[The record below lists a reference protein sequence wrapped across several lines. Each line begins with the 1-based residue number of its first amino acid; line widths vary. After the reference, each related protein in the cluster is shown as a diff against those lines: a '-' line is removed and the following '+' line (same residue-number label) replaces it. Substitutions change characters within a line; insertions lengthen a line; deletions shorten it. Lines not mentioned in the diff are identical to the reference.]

1 MSDVRGQLPTDD
13 AGQIGDPTDAVN
25 GRPAGAPVWATSR
38 RRFMTLTGLGLGVA
52 AVGLGAAGCGT
63 AQTGNSQ
70 GAGGQ
75 GRAGTSGDTLFV
87 SGFQWGPVTNLNPLG
102 PSPAWPTAGGQS
114 QLIYETLLRF
124 NLLDGSLAAGLG
136 KELQTK
142 DAKTLVVPLQSGT
155 KWSDGTALT
164 AEDVV
169 YTFEL
174 AKDVALSYS
183 NVWTYLDS
191 VTATDSSTV
200 TFVAKTN
207 PTNLLPIRNAIAGT
221 YIVPKHIWSPKG
233 NSKVLSDTNLK
244 PIGSGPFL
252 LDKADQTQV
261 ALKRDDNYWGKSVFG
276 TAPMSAIN
284 HPIFASNQDADLKL
298 EAGQIDAAQ
307 TFTAQ
312 IWKMWEDQKKPVG
325 TWLKDK
331 PYYLP
336 GNIPL
341 LQINTLKKGLSN
353 AKVRKAIAYAIDTAT
368 IVATAMSS
376 YSDVPQPSLILP
388 SGYESKFFDSAAAK
402 SDGWSYDPKKAISI
416 LEDDLKCTKGS
427 DGIYSLPDG
436 TRLGPWKIITPTGWT
451 DWNTACEVAAKSL
464 KAIGMDVETEFP
476 QSPNVTNQLQN
487 GNFDMA
493 CYSYAGVSPASPWTR
508 FRDAMDSRGI
518 PGAGKTAY
526 SNWGR
531 FDNSEVAGLLD
542 AAGAAST
549 DAERKSSYD
558 KLDAIYREEVPQV
571 PLMYRPL
578 EFYEYNE
585 TNWTNF
591 PDEKNPYAPPM
602 WQGAGIEWL
611 FKLKKVGS

>member
-1 MSDVRGQLPTDD
+1 MIEVRGQSPADGVGTGNPGDATEGDAPTSGS
-13 AGQIGDPTDAVN
+13 AFE
-25 GRPAGAPVWATSR
+25 TSR
-38 RRFMTLTGLGLGVA
+38 RRFMTLAGLGLGAA
-52 AVGLGAAGCGT
+52 AVGVGAAGCGT

-70 GAGGQ
+70 SSGSK
-75 GRAGTSGDTLFV
+75 GRAGTSGETLFV

-102 PSPAWPTAGGQS
+102 PSPAWPAAGGQS
-114 QLIYETLLRF
+114 QFLYETLLRF
-124 NLLDGSLAAGLG
+124 NLLDGSLSAGLG

-142 DAKTLVVPLQSGT
+142 DARTLVVPLQSGT

-164 AEDVV
+164 ADDVV

-183 NVWTYLDS
+183 NIWDYLDS

-200 TFVAKTN
+200 TFKAKSK

-221 YIVPKHIWSPKG
+221 YIVPKHIWSAKG

-261 ALKRDDNYWGKSVFG
+261 ALKRDDNYWGKSLFG
-276 TAPMSAIN
+276 TAPMVAIN
-284 HPIFASNQDADLKL
+284 HPIFSSNQDADLKL

-312 IWKMWEDQKKPVG
+312 IWKMWENQKKPVG

-353 AKVRKAIAYAIDTAT
+353 VKVRKAIAYAIDTAT

-376 YSDVPQPSLILP
+376 YSDVPQPSMILP
-388 SGYESKFFDSAAAK
+388 TGYEAKFFDAAGAK
-402 SDGWSYDPKKAISI
+402 SDGWSYDPKKATSI
-416 LEDDLKCTKGS
+416 LEDDLGCKKGS

-464 KAIGMDVETEFP
+464 KAIGMDVSTEFP

-493 CYSYAGVSPASPWTR
+493 CYSYSGVSPASPWTR

-531 FDNSEVAGLLD
+531 FHNSEVAGLLD
-542 AAGAAST
+542 AAGAATT
-549 DAERKSSYD
+549 DAESKSAYD
-558 KLDAIYREEVPQV
+558 KLDAIFREEVPQV

-585 TNWTNF
+585 TNWTSF
-591 PDEKNPYAPPM
+591 PDEKNPTAPPM

-611 FKLKKVGS
+611 YKIKKVGT

>member
-1 MSDVRGQLPTDD
+1 
-13 AGQIGDPTDAVN
+13 
-25 GRPAGAPVWATSR
+25 
-38 RRFMTLTGLGLGVA
+38 MTLAGLGLGAA
-52 AVGLGAAGCGT
+52 AVGVGAAGCGT
-63 AQTGNSQ
+63 AQTGNTVGS
-70 GAGGQ
+70 GSK
-75 GRAGTSGDTLFV
+75 GRPGISGDTLFV

-102 PSPAWPTAGGQS
+102 PSPAWPAGTGQS
-114 QLIYETLLRF
+114 QFLYETLLRF
-124 NLLDGSLAAGLG
+124 NLLDGSLAPGLG
-136 KELQTK
+136 KELQVKNAT
-142 DAKTLVVPLQSGT
+142 TLVVPLQSGT
-155 KWSDGTALT
+155 KWSDGTALS
-164 AEDVV
+164 ADDVV

-174 AKDVALSYS
+174 AKDVSVNYS
-183 NVWTYLDS
+183 NVWDYLES
-191 VTATDSSTV
+191 VKAVDPATVQFTA
-200 TFVAKTN
+200 KN
-207 PTNLLPIRNAIAGT
+207 KPTNLLPIRNAIANV
-221 YIVPKHIWSPKG
+221 YILPKHIWSAKG
-233 NSKVLSDTNLK
+233 KSKILSDTNLK
-244 PIGSGPFL
+244 PIGSGPFT

-284 HPIFASNQDADLKL
+284 HPIFSSNQDADLKL

-312 IWKMWEDQKKPVG
+312 IWKMWEDQHKPVG

-341 LQINTLKKGLSN
+341 LQFNTSKKGLSN
-353 AKVRKAIAYAIDTAT
+353 PKVRLAIAYAIDTAT

-376 YSDVPQPSLILP
+376 YSDVPQPSMILP
-388 SGYESKFFDSAAAK
+388 TGFEAKYFDAAAAK

-416 LEDDLKCTKGS
+416 LEDDLGAKKGS
-427 DGIYSLPDG
+427 DGIYKLPDG

-464 KAIGMDVETEFP
+464 KAVGMDVATEFP
-476 QSPNVTNQLQN
+476 QAPNVTNQLQN

-493 CYSYAGVSPASPWTR
+493 CWSYSGVSPASPWTR
-508 FRDAMDSRGI
+508 FRDAMDIRGV

-526 SNWGR
+526 QNYGR
-531 FDNSEVAGLLD
+531 FSNSEVAGLLD
-542 AAGAAST
+542 SAGGAAT
-549 DAERKSSYD
+549 DAERKAAYD
-558 KLDAIYREEVPQV
+558 KLDAIFRKEVPQV

-602 WQGAGIEWL
+602 WQGAGIGWL
-611 FKLKKVGS
+611 FKIKKVGS